1 MRKKIV
7 LAGIVTL
14 VVMAGIFSIKA
25 VSGEHTEQKVE
36 EVTVARAEPL
46 SIEWKTLVD
55 INEPIKVAAAL
66 DDKKEKDTDYIIP
79 KKYKELSIISIPKE
93 KKNTEDESDEMVEI
107 FKKKSDKS
115 DVVGIGVKGSFVKV
129 IETDKEWYKIKSGKI
144 TGYIRKEYVVTD
156 MKAQKVL
163 MDSKNLIVKI
173 KSKTTELKG
182 DNNKKAK
189 VISNLQ
195 KGLEYPIIEVDRKW
209 IKIERTL
216 TVSGW
221 VNVKDVEIDIH
232 KEYLY
237 TPEEYDDMI
246 EQEWAKNAITYT
258 LEETDLPKEGEAA
271 EFLEYA
277 TQFLGNR
284 YVWGGTSLKS
294 GADCSGFVQA
304 VFGNFGYSLSRT
316 AAEQA
321 HNGKAVKNN
330 KLKPGDLVF
339 YHTDKKNKD
348 RISHVAIYIGNGKIL
363 HSANKTQGVVIS
375 KLGNP
380 CAARRILNGKS
391 LRQKSD
397 VALNEKNTEETSKI
411 QQPTTVNEI
420 TTTTAKVN
428 NNVDNKS
435 DDKVVETTIKKN
447 DDNIVETTKE
457 QVQTE
462 KSTTKAEKEE
472 NETK

>member
-1 MRKKIV
+1 MREKIV
-7 LAGIVTL
+7 LASIVTL
-14 VVMAGIFSIKA
+14 VALAGIFSIKA
-25 VSGEHTEQKVE
+25 VSGEHNE
-36 EVTVARAEPL
+36 EKVTVARVEPL
-46 SIEWKTLVD
+46 SLEWKTLVD
-55 INEPIKVAAAL
+55 INEPIKVAAAPESKIK
-66 DDKKEKDTDYIIP
+66 DKDYIIP
-79 KKYKELSIISIPKE
+79 EKYKNLSIISIPEKKE
-93 KKNTEDESDEMVEI
+93 KTEDESDEMVEV
-107 FKKKSDKS
+107 FKRKSDKS
-115 DVVGIGVKGSFVKV
+115 DVVGIGVEGSFVEV
-129 IETDKEWYKIKSGKI
+129 LETDKNWCKIKSEKI
-144 TGYIRKEYVVTD
+144 TGYIKKEYIVTS

-163 MDSKNLIVKI
+163 IDSKNLIVKV
-173 KSKTTELKG
+173 KAKTTELKG

-195 KGLEYPIIEVDRKW
+195 KNSEYPIIEVDKNKKW
-209 IKIERTL
+209 IKIERNL

-221 VNVKDVEIDIH
+221 VSAKDVEIDIH
-232 KEYLY
+232 KEKIY

-258 LEETDLPKEGEAA
+258 LEETELPEEGEAA

-294 GADCSGFVQA
+294 GADCSGFVQSL
-304 VFGNFGYSLSRT
+304 FGKFGYSLSRT
-316 AAEQA
+316 SAEQA
-321 HNGKAVKNN
+321 HNGKSVKNN
-330 KLKPGDLVF
+330 KLEPGDLVF

-391 LRQKSD
+391 LKAKSD
-397 VALNEKNTEETSKI
+397 TIMEETSQEVTSAI
-411 QQPTTVNEI
+411 QQTTTVCV
-420 TTTTAKVN
+420 TTTAAKVN
-428 NNVDNKS
+428 NKVNNKVDNKVVETTTKKI
-435 DDKVVETTIKKN
+435 DDKVVETT
-447 DDNIVETTKE
+447 KE
-457 QVQTE
+457 QVETE
-462 KSTTKAEKEE
+462 KSTTKVEKEE